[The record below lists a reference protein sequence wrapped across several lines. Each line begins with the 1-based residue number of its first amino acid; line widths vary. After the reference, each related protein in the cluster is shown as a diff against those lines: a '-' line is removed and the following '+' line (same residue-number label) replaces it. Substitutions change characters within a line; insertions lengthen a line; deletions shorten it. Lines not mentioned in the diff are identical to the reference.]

1 MWVECA
7 HSPIF
12 HLVGIDDVIPA
23 NAHQMKDV
31 FERALSLQNIDKIIA
46 IIDCVEFVPN
56 LTANAAVFPI
66 DAARLDRLQNRQKYQ
81 TIRDILAQIVDVV
94 IVAVAVNDFE
104 RINPRNQR
112 RVARGDFAQIII

>member
-1 MWVECA
+1 
-7 HSPIF
+7 
-12 HLVGIDDVIPA
+12 
-23 NAHQMKDV
+23 MKDV

-104 RINPRNQR
+104 LALF
-112 RVARGDFAQIII
+112 VDFSLTQPEQFGVSENVYFFVHKSHELMHDYQ